1 MEATDRLDRIVAS
14 VQTLSATELE
24 ELFKIL
30 HANDCEYSR
39 NNNGIFINLR
49 WICDELLCK
58 IEQFIAFCHKSRREL
73 DKYENLRKELYAT
86 FQAAARV
93 SKARAR
99 DVGVVV
105 AAPDEE
111 ADAADAAAAPQEE
124 VDVDA
129 VDADA
134 AAEVP
139 LSEGDRKA
147 GRLASTMRFY
157 LLKKKFAKPNVVM
170 GSRVADVELRME
182 PYLM

>member
-1 MEATDRLDRIVAS
+1 MDATDRLDRIVAS

-86 FQAAARV
+86 FQAAVRV

-99 DVGVVV
+99 EVGGVVV

-111 ADAADAAAAPQEE
+111 ADAADAVVAPQEE

-129 VDADA
+129 IDAE
-134 AAEVP
+134 AEVP

-182 PYLM
+182 AYLM